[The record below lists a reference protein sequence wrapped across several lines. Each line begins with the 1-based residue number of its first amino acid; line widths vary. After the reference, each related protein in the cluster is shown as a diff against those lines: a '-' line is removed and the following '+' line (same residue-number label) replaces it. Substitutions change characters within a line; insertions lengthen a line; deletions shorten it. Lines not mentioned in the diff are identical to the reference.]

1 MDLKFLTSCK
11 EDLQNNYNKNVKV
24 KVLKKLFFYFFISV
38 IFFGLLFKIEYA
50 TDTYSVFNFDKQAI
64 FNQYA
69 MSGRFISA
77 VVGKIVKTLNLS
89 EQEIYLGSFVLAIA
103 CAVLSQYM
111 LYTIIE
117 KNVENII
124 IRLIIPTLIII
135 NPFSIELF
143 LYIEKGIMWFGI
155 LMCIAGVKSIV
166 SFFETN
172 KRKYILFAAILIFIA
187 NCSYQGIVGI
197 FVSITLV
204 FILKYS
210 NSIKQFIINNF
221 IVGSVYVVPAVLD
234 FLIMKLIFK
243 TSRINGNVA
252 LIESVKKILKYT
264 IEMYIKM
271 YNLLPKYAF
280 ILLILFTFTVFCS
293 KIWKEKK
300 IVHILKIL
308 YLIIGITIFAVAP
321 HFIQPTDLIWFVPR
335 STYSFASMYGII
347 VLYLVMNYE
356 INGLFKKVI
365 IAISCFF
372 ILFQAQKFI
381 KIEKDRYILNKKD
394 ENITMI
400 IIEQINNYEKQTGKR
415 ITQVS
420 IFEDEKPNYTYNGIF
435 ATGDMNIKCYST
447 NWSAIEILK
456 YYSKK
461 DLKLVEKDKEIEL
474 RFKNRNWDEFSFEQ
488 IIFKDNTINICNF

>member
-1 MDLKFLTSCK
+1 MKRIC
-11 EDLQNNYNKNVKV
+11 
-24 KVLKKLFFYFFISV
+24 FYFFISV
-38 IFFGLLFKIEYA
+38 IFFGLLFKMEYA

-69 MSGRFISA
+69 MSGRFITA
-77 VVGKIVKTLNLS
+77 VVGKIVKNLS
-89 EQEIYLGSFVLAIA
+89 ISEQAIYLGSYVLAMT
-103 CAVLSQYM
+103 CAVFSQYL

-117 KNVENII
+117 KNVENNIF
-124 IRLIIPTLIII
+124 RLIIPTLIII

-155 LMCIAGVKSIV
+155 LMCIIGVKSIV

-172 KRKYILFAAILIFIA
+172 KKKYILYAIILMFLA

-221 IVGSVYVVPAVLD
+221 IADLVYSVPAALD

-243 TSRINGNVA
+243 TNRTNGQVVFIDS
-252 LIESVKKILKYT
+252 LKKILKYL
-264 IEMYIKM
+264 IQMYVKM
-271 YNLLPKYAF
+271 FNILPKYAF
-280 ILLILFTFTVFCS
+280 ILLILFTFMVFCS

-300 IVHILKIL
+300 ILHIFKFL
-308 YLIIGITIFAVAP
+308 YLIIGITFFAVMP
-321 HFIQPTDLIWFVPR
+321 QFIQPTDSIWFVPR

-347 VLYLVMNYE
+347 VLYLTMNYE

-394 ENITMI
+394 ENITIQI
-400 IIEQINNYEKQTGKR
+400 IKQINNYEKKTGKR
-415 ITQVS
+415 ITKVS
-420 IFEDEKPNYTYNGIF
+420 IYEDEKTNYTYNGIF

-447 NWSAIEILK
+447 DWSAIEIIK
-456 YYSKK
+456 YYSNK
-461 DLKLVEKDKEIEL
+461 DLKLVEKNKEIE
-474 RFKNRNWDEFSFEQ
+474 RKFKHRNWDEFSFKQ